1 MEMLKQLIVFLC
13 QYITKNMAIR
23 LKIKVSP
30 KHDFLVFWFL
40 KAIQFTRLQRKCR
53 NRGVGVTEIGLII

>member
-30 KHDFLVFWFL
+30 KHDFRLLVSQSDSVYVF
-40 KAIQFTRLQRKCR
+40 KEKCR
-53 NRGVGVTEIGLII
+53 NRGGVTE